1 MFTIEGN
8 GLRNT
13 EIGTKVGTKKKKKEK
28 KSKVVQ
34 FSLYLHY

>member
-1 MFTIEGN
+1 MSSIEGN

-13 EIGTKVGTKKKKKEK
+13 EIRNWYKSKNNEI

-34 FSLYLHY
+34 FSLYFHY